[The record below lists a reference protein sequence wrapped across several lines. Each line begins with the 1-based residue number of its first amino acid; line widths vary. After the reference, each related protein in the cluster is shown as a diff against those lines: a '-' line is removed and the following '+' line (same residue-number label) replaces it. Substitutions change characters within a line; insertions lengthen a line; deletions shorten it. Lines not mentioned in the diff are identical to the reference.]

1 MLNHII
7 MSAEIHGTLSF
18 DKHKR
23 THVAFSEEAAQ
34 WVKKIISNYPPGK
47 EKSALIPV
55 LHIAQAEF
63 GGWLSPEVMDYVASV
78 LNIQPV
84 EVFEVASFY
93 TMFHLKPVGK
103 CVLEVCQTSSCWLN
117 GAEDIISYLEKKL
130 NIKVGET
137 TPDGMFTLK
146 VAECLG
152 SCGTAPMLQCGA
164 SYHEN
169 LTYEKVDQLLEGYQ
183 AEGRSRNYTDLDF
196 KNTL

>member
-1 MLNHII
+1 MG
-7 MSAEIHGTLSF
+7 AQVHGTQEFNKS
-18 DKHKR
+18 KR
-23 THVAFSEEAAQ
+23 AELKFSEEAMNTVQ
-34 WVKKIISNYPPGK
+34 KLISNYPDGK
-47 EKSALIPV
+47 HKSALLPV
-55 LHIAQAEF
+55 LHVAQAEF

-78 LNIQPV
+78 LKIKPI

-93 TMFHLKPVGK
+93 TMYNLKPVGK

-117 GAEDIISYLEKKL
+117 GAEDIVKYIEKKL
-130 NIKVGET
+130 GIKVGET
-137 TPDGMFTLK
+137 TKDGMFTLK

-169 LTYEKVDQLLEGYQ
+169 LTFDKVDKLIDTYKTAGQQ
-183 AEGRSRNYTDLDF
+183 RNYTDLDY